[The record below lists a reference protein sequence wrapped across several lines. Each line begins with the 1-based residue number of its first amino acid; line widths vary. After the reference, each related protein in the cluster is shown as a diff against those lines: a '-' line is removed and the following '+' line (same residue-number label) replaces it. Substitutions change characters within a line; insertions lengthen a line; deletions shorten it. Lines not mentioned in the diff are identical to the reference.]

1 VAGIQRPFL
10 SASIDQIEVA
20 LENAIAA
27 GDFRAVSAISHELT
41 FRRVPRARDLVNR
54 IEGGRSETTRPASTE
69 PKRSASGARQQR
81 SAPQGSAQT
90 ATKQKHKPTV
100 EQAAALDDFSTGGSL
115 RINAFA
121 GSGKTSTLQMLAH
134 SSDRRGQYIAFNKS
148 IVTDAKTKFP
158 QTVNCSTTH
167 GLAYRAIVGGFGG
180 DNEKMTGRISAQKL
194 ADVLELK
201 KGWRVD
207 ISHSLPP
214 RSVAFLILDT
224 IRSFGQSGDEVIL
237 DRHVPRHGSLLTASE
252 EAVARVNE
260 YVRRGAENVWSRM
273 CDADDPLPLGHDG
286 YLKLWALSRP
296 RIAAEFILLDEA
308 QDTNPVVLE
317 VLNRQDAQLV
327 YVGDQYQQIYEWR
340 GAVNAM
346 AAMETDHA
354 VTLTKSFRFGPEI
367 AAAATLV
374 LRKLGEPKALTGNSA
389 IKSSIAHCRPDTILA
404 RTNANV
410 MASLLVALDDGRK
423 PHLVGGTKEL
433 MTMLKGVQ
441 DLKAGNP
448 SVVPDFFGFANWR
461 EVVEFA
467 DSQEGAHLL
476 TFVNL
481 VEARGEK
488 QLMWALN
495 RTVDEAEA
503 DLVLSTAHKAKG
515 REWAKVQL
523 MDDFLPERPIS
534 KGATTPDQEKADDE
548 FAAELRLFYV
558 AMTRAREII
567 DIPSTLLEKI
577 GMNASDR
584 AHHAAAVTTP
594 ARSVEVGIRPRE
606 GQPRAVA
613 KPAATAAPK
622 PAAKESAV
630 AEPAASWSNSTKHVT
645 AAPAPAAAKLV
656 KDKGFFSTLGR
667 FIFGTK

>member
-1 VAGIQRPFL
+1 MVASGRRPFL
-10 SASIDQIEVA
+10 SASIDLIEEA

-27 GDFRAVSAISHELT
+27 GDTRTVSTISHELT
-41 FRRVPRARDLVNR
+41 FRRVPRARDLVKR
-54 IEGGRSETTRPASTE
+54 IESGASDTTRPATTE
-69 PKRSASGARQQR
+69 PKRSASGARQPR
-81 SAPQGSAQT
+81 SAPQGSAQK
-90 ATKQKHKPTV
+90 ATRQKHKPTV
-100 EQAAALDDFSTGGSL
+100 EQVEALDSFGTGGSL

-134 SSDRRGQYIAFNKS
+134 SSERRGQYIAFNKS

-167 GLAYRAIVGGFGG
+167 GLAYRAIAGGFAGN
-180 DNEKMTGRISAQKL
+180 NEKMTGRISAQKL

-207 ISHSLPP
+207 EGHILPP

-237 DRHVPRHGSLLTASE
+237 DTHVPRHGSLLSASE
-252 EAVARVNE
+252 DTVARVNE
-260 YVRRGAENVWSRM
+260 HARRGAEHVWSRM
-273 CDADDPLPLGHDG
+273 CNADDPLPLGHDG

-296 RIAAEFILLDEA
+296 RIPAEFILLDEA

-317 VLNRQDAQLV
+317 VLKLQEAQLV

-354 VTLTKSFRFGPEI
+354 VTLTKSFRFGSEI
-367 AAAATLV
+367 AAAASLV
-374 LRKLGEPKALTGNSA
+374 LQKLGEPKALTGNSA

-410 MASLLVALDDGRK
+410 MASLLTALDDGRK
-423 PHLVGGTKEL
+423 PHLVGGTTEL
-433 MTMLKGVQ
+433 MAMLRGVQ
-441 DLKAGNP
+441 DLKAGNL
-448 SVVPDFFGFANWR
+448 SVVPDFFGFSNWR

-467 DSQEGAHLL
+467 GSQEGAHLL

-495 RTVDEAEA
+495 RTVDEEDA

-515 REWAKVQL
+515 REWANVQL
-523 MDDFLPERPIS
+523 MDDFLPARPTS
-534 KGATTPDQEKADDE
+534 KGATPIEAKKADDE

-558 AMTRAREII
+558 AMTRAREVI

-577 GMNASDR
+577 GVKSTAPGQAESKRTAASTVDPR
-584 AHHAAAVTTP
+584 PKPP
-594 ARSVEVGIRPRE
+594 ASAP
-606 GQPRAVA
+606 PAWA
-613 KPAATAAPK
+613 KPADWQKTTVFESISAMTGMAAQPPLSEPR
-622 PAAKESAV
+622 PAQ
-630 AEPAASWSNSTKHVT
+630 TK
-645 AAPAPAAAKLV
+645 K
-656 KDKGFFSTLGR
+656 KKGLFDWL
-667 FIFGTK
+667 FGTR

>member
-1 VAGIQRPFL
+1 MASVQRPFL
-10 SASIDQIEVA
+10 SASIDQIEEA

-27 GDFRAVSAISHELT
+27 GDFRTVSTISHELT
-41 FRRVPRARDLVNR
+41 FRRVPRARDLVKR
-54 IEGGRSETTRPASTE
+54 IESGGSDATRPASTE
-69 PKRSASGARQQR
+69 PQRSGSGARPPR
-81 SAPQGSAQT
+81 SAPQG
-90 ATKQKHKPTV
+90 ATQAGTRRKHKPTV
-100 EQAAALDDFSTGGSL
+100 EQEAALDGFGTGGSL

-134 SSDRRGQYIAFNKS
+134 ASERRGQYIAFNKS

-167 GLAYRAIVGGFGG
+167 GLAYRAVAGAFGG
-180 DNEKMTGRISAQKL
+180 NNEKMTGRISAQKL

-201 KGWRVD
+201 TGWRVD
-207 ISHSLPP
+207 ERHSLPP

-224 IRSFGQSGDEVIL
+224 IRSFGQSGDDAIL
-237 DRHVPRHGSLLTASE
+237 DKHVPRHGSLLTASE
-252 EAVARVNE
+252 ETIARVNDHA
-260 YVRRGAENVWSRM
+260 RRGAEHVWSRM
-273 CDADDPLPLGHDG
+273 SNADDPLPLGHDG

-317 VLNRQDAQLV
+317 VLKRQDAQLV

-354 VTLTKSFRFGPEI
+354 VTLTKSFRFGPDI
-367 AAAATLV
+367 AAAASLV
-374 LRKLGEPKALTGNSA
+374 LQKLGEPKPLTGNLS
-389 IKSSIAHCRPDTILA
+389 IMSSVGQCRPDTILA

-423 PHLVGGTKEL
+423 PYLVGGATEL
-433 MTMLKGVQ
+433 MAMLRGVQ
-441 DLKAGNP
+441 DLKAGKP
-448 SVVPDFFGFANWR
+448 SVVPDFFGFSDWR

-495 RTVDEAEA
+495 RTVDEADA

-515 REWAKVQL
+515 REWANVQL
-523 MDDFLPERPIS
+523 MDDFLPARPMS
-534 KGATTPDQEKADDE
+534 KGATTADQKKADDE

-558 AMTRAREII
+558 AMTRAREIV

-577 GMNASDR
+577 GMKSSDSVQSE
-584 AHHAAAVTTP
+584 AGTAAAPTATLRPTSPTP
-594 ARSVEVGIRPRE
+594 GSPAWVKPPDWQKTPKSKPS
-606 GQPRAVA
+606 PVA
-613 KPAATAAPK
+613 T
-622 PAAKESAV
+622 
-630 AEPAASWSNSTKHVT
+630 
-645 AAPAPAAAKLV
+645 APAARAAPPVPIPSPPRQK
-656 KDKGFFSTLGR
+656 KGLFDWL
-667 FIFGTK
+667 FGTR

>member
-1 VAGIQRPFL
+1 VASVQRPFI
-10 SASIDQIEVA
+10 SASIDQIEEA
-20 LENAIAA
+20 LEKAITA
-27 GDFRAVSAISHELT
+27 GDFRTVSTISHELT
-41 FRRVPRARDLVNR
+41 FRRVPRARDLVKR
-54 IEGGRSETTRPASTE
+54 IEGGGSDTTRPASTE
-69 PKRSASGARQQR
+69 PRRSGFDARPPR
-81 SAPQGSAQT
+81 PAPEGSPQAGT
-90 ATKQKHKPTV
+90 RQKHKPTV
-100 EQAAALDDFSTGGSL
+100 EQEAALNGFSTGGSM

-134 SSDRRGQYIAFNKS
+134 SSQQRGQYVAFNKS

-167 GLAYRAIVGGFGG
+167 GLAYRAMAGAFGG
-180 DNEKMTGRISAQKL
+180 NNEKMTGHISAHKL
-194 ADVLELK
+194 ADILELK
-201 KGWRVD
+201 TAWRVD
-207 ISHSLPP
+207 ERHILPP

-224 IRSFGQSGDEVIL
+224 IRSFGQSGDDAIL
-237 DRHVPRHGSLLTASE
+237 DKHVPRHGSLLAASE
-252 EAVARVNE
+252 ATIARVNE
-260 YVRRGAENVWSRM
+260 HARRGAEHVWSRM
-273 CDADDPLPLGHDG
+273 SNADDPIPLGHDG

-317 VLNRQDAQLV
+317 VLKRQDAQLV

-346 AAMETDHA
+346 AAMETDIS
-354 VTLTKSFRFGPEI
+354 VSLTKSFRFGPEI
-367 AAAATLV
+367 AAAASLV
-374 LRKLGEPKALTGNSA
+374 LQKLGEPKPLTGNSSMN
-389 IKSSIAHCRPDTILA
+389 SSIGPCTPDTILA

-423 PHLVGGTKEL
+423 PYLVGGSTEL
-433 MTMLKGVQ
+433 MAMLRGVQ
-441 DLKAGNP
+441 DLKAGIP
-448 SVVPDFFGFANWR
+448 SVVPDFFGFSNWR

-495 RTVDEAEA
+495 RTVDEADA

-515 REWAKVQL
+515 REWANVQL
-523 MDDFLPERPIS
+523 MDDFLPARPIS
-534 KGATTPDQEKADDE
+534 KRATTADQMKADGE

-558 AMTRAREII
+558 AMTRARENI

-577 GMNASDR
+577 GMKSSGPAQAEAGTSAAS
-584 AHHAAAVTTP
+584 TTP
-594 ARSVEVGIRPRE
+594 L
-606 GQPRAVA
+606 QPRSPTLESPAWA
-613 KPAATAAPK
+613 KPADWQKSPK
-622 PAAKESAV
+622 PQPPV
-630 AEPAASWSNSTKHVT
+630 VTTEPAAR
-645 AAPAPAAAKLV
+645 PAPHAPQTSPPRQK
-656 KDKGFFSTLGR
+656 KGFLDWL
-667 FIFGTK
+667 FGER

>member
-1 VAGIQRPFL
+1 VAGVQRPFL
-10 SASIDQIEVA
+10 SASIDQIEEA
-20 LENAIAA
+20 LEDAIAA
-27 GDFRAVSAISHELT
+27 GDFRTVSTISHELT
-41 FRRVPRARDLVNR
+41 FRRVPRARDLVKR
-54 IEGGRSETTRPASTE
+54 IESGRSDTTRPASTE
-69 PKRSASGARQQR
+69 PKRSASGARLPR
-81 SAPQGSAQT
+81 SAPQGSAQAVT
-90 ATKQKHKPTV
+90 RQKYKPTV
-100 EQAAALDDFSTGGSL
+100 EQVAALDGFGTGGSL

-167 GLAYRAIVGGFGG
+167 GLAYRAIAGGFGG
-180 DNEKMTGRISAQKL
+180 NNEKMTGRISAQKL

-207 ISHSLPP
+207 ERHSLPP

-224 IRSFGQSGDEVIL
+224 IRSFGQSGDETIL
-237 DRHVPRHGSLLTASE
+237 DRHVPRHGSLLTASDE
-252 EAVARVNE
+252 TIARVNQHA
-260 YVRRGAENVWSRM
+260 RQGAEHVWSRM
-273 CDADDPLPLGHDG
+273 CNADDPLPLGHDG

-296 RIAAEFILLDEA
+296 LIAAEFILLDEA

-317 VLNRQDAQLV
+317 VLKGQDAQLV

-367 AAAATLV
+367 AAAASLV
-374 LRKLGEPKALTGNSA
+374 LQKLGEPKALTGNSSM
-389 IKSSIAHCRPDTILA
+389 KSFVAQCRPNTILA

-423 PHLVGGTKEL
+423 PHLVGGATEL
-433 MTMLKGVQ
+433 MAMLRGVQ

-448 SVVPDFFGFANWR
+448 SVVPDFFGFSDWR

-495 RTVDEAEA
+495 RTVDEADA

-515 REWAKVQL
+515 REWANVQL
-523 MDDFLPERPIS
+523 MDDFLPARPIS
-534 KGATTPDQEKADDE
+534 KAATTADQKKADDE

-577 GMNASDR
+577 GMKSSGPAQVE
-584 AHHAAAVTTP
+584 AVTTAAPTASPRLRSP
-594 ARSVEVGIRPRE
+594 APGSDPTWV
-606 GQPRAVA
+606 
-613 KPAATAAPK
+613 KPADWQKTPNSNASPVFKEPASRPPPPVPK
-622 PAAKESAV
+622 PSPPRQK
-630 AEPAASWSNSTKHVT
+630 
-645 AAPAPAAAKLV
+645 
-656 KDKGFFSTLGR
+656 KGLFDWL
-667 FIFGTK
+667 FGTR

>member
-1 VAGIQRPFL
+1 
-10 SASIDQIEVA
+10 
-20 LENAIAA
+20 
-27 GDFRAVSAISHELT
+27 
-41 FRRVPRARDLVNR
+41 
-54 IEGGRSETTRPASTE
+54 
-69 PKRSASGARQQR
+69 
-81 SAPQGSAQT
+81 
-90 ATKQKHKPTV
+90 
-100 EQAAALDDFSTGGSL
+100 
-115 RINAFA
+115 
-121 GSGKTSTLQMLAH
+121 MLAH
-134 SSDRRGQYIAFNKS
+134 SSERRGQYIAFNRS

-158 QTVNCSTTH
+158 ETVNCSTTH
-167 GLAYRAIVGGFGG
+167 GLAYRAIAGAFGG
-180 DNEKMTGRISAQKL
+180 NNEKMTGRISAQKL

-207 ISHSLPP
+207 ERHSLPP

-237 DRHVPRHGSLLTASE
+237 DKHVPRHGSLLTASE
-252 EAVARVNE
+252 ETIARVNE
-260 YVRRGAENVWSRM
+260 HARRGAEHVWSRM

-296 RIAAEFILLDEA
+296 RIGAEFILLDEA

-317 VLNRQDAQLV
+317 VLKRQDAQLV

-346 AAMETDHA
+346 ASMETDHA
-354 VTLTKSFRFGPEI
+354 VTLTKSFRFGPAI
-367 AAAATLV
+367 AAAASLV
-374 LRKLGEPKALTGNSA
+374 LQKLGEPNALTGNSS
-389 IKSSIAHCRPDTILA
+389 IKSSIAQCRPDTILA

-410 MASLLVALDDGRK
+410 MASLLVALDDGRS
-423 PHLVGGTKEL
+423 PHLVGGSTEL
-433 MTMLKGVQ
+433 MAMLRGVQ

-448 SVVPDFFGFANWR
+448 SVVPDFFGFSNWR

-495 RTVDEAEA
+495 RTVDEADA

-515 REWAKVQL
+515 REWANVQL
-523 MDDFLPERPIS
+523 MDDFLPARPIQE
-534 KGATTPDQEKADDE
+534 GAKNADQKKADDE

-558 AMTRAREII
+558 AMTRAREVI

-577 GMNASDR
+577 GMRGSDR
-584 AHHAAAVTTP
+584 APAEAKVTA
-594 ARSVEVGIRPRE
+594 ARSVDPPSRS
-606 GQPRAVA
+606 Q
-613 KPAATAAPK
+613 T
-622 PAAKESAV
+622 
-630 AEPAASWSNSTKHVT
+630 
-645 AAPAPAAAKLV
+645 PAPAAWTKPTDWQKTPVGKA
-656 KDKGFFSTLGR
+656 STVRTDAVRPQAATGTTSTPETSPIRQKKTLLDW
-667 FIFGTK
+667 IFGTR

>member
-1 VAGIQRPFL
+1 MAGVQRPFL
-10 SASIDQIEVA
+10 SASIDQIEEA

-27 GDFRAVSAISHELT
+27 GDTGTVSRISHELT
-41 FRRVPRARDLVNR
+41 FRRVPRARDLVKR
-54 IEGGRSETTRPASTE
+54 IESGGSGATRPASTP
-69 PKRSASGARQQR
+69 PKRSASGPRQTK
-81 SAPQGSAQT
+81 SASQGTAQ
-90 ATKQKHKPTV
+90 AGTKLKHKPTG
-100 EQAAALDDFSTGGSL
+100 EQVAALDGFGTGGSL

-134 SSDRRGQYIAFNKS
+134 SSERRGQYIAFNRS

-167 GLAYRAIVGGFGG
+167 GLAYRAIAGGFGG
-180 DNEKMTGRISAQKL
+180 NNEKMTGRISAQKL

-207 ISHSLPP
+207 ERHSLPP

-252 EAVARVNE
+252 ETVSRVNE
-260 YVRRGAENVWSRM
+260 HARRGAEHVWSRM

-317 VLNRQDAQLV
+317 VLKRQDAQLV

-367 AAAATLV
+367 AAAASLV
-374 LRKLGEPKALTGNSA
+374 LQKLGESKALTGNSA
-389 IKSSIAHCRPDTILA
+389 IRSSIAHCTPDTILA

-410 MASLLVALDDGRK
+410 MASLLGALDDGRK
-423 PHLVGGTKEL
+423 PHLVGGTTEL
-433 MTMLKGVQ
+433 MAMLKGVQ
-441 DLKAGNP
+441 DLKAGSP

-515 REWAKVQL
+515 REWANVQL
-523 MDDFLPERPIS
+523 MDDFLPTRPTS
-534 KGATTPDQEKADDE
+534 KGATAADAKKADDE

-567 DIPSTLLEKI
+567 DIPSTILEKI
-577 GMNASDR
+577 GMKS
-584 AHHAAAVTTP
+584 
-594 ARSVEVGIRPRE
+594 
-606 GQPRAVA
+606 
-613 KPAATAAPK
+613 TAP
-622 PAAKESAV
+622 V
-630 AEPAASWSNSTKHVT
+630 QAEAGTT
-645 AAPAPAAAKLV
+645 AAPAARPRPKSPTPEAPAWVRPADWQKTPNSKTSPVSTEPATRQAPPLPTPSPPRQK
-656 KDKGFFSTLGR
+656 KSFFDWL
-667 FIFGTK
+667 FGTR

>member
-1 VAGIQRPFL
+1 MARVQRPFL
-10 SASIDQIEVA
+10 SASIDQIEEA
-20 LENAIAA
+20 LENAIEA
-27 GDFRAVSAISHELT
+27 GDADTIATISYELS
-41 FRRVPRARDLVNR
+41 FRRVPRARDLVRR
-54 IEGGRSETTRPASTE
+54 IENGGATTAGRTSTRPKRAASAGQS
-69 PKRSASGARQQR
+69 K
-81 SAPQGSAQT
+81 SAPQGPGQT
-90 ATKQKHKPTV
+90 GTKKHHRPTV
-100 EQAAALDDFSTGGSL
+100 EQEAALNGFGTGGSL

-134 SSDRRGQYIAFNKS
+134 STERRGQYIAFNKS

-158 QTVNCSTTH
+158 QSVNCSTTH
-167 GLAYRAIVGGFGG
+167 GLAYRAIAGSFGG
-180 DNEKMTGRISAQKL
+180 SNEKMTGRISAQKL
-194 ADVLELK
+194 ADVLELT

-207 ISHSLPP
+207 QHHILAP

-224 IRSFGQSGDEVIL
+224 IRSFGQSGDDVIL
-237 DRHVPRHGSLLTASE
+237 DRHVPRHGSLLTATE
-252 EAVARVNE
+252 ETVARVNE
-260 YVRRGAENVWSRM
+260 QARRGAEHVWSRM

-317 VLNRQDAQLV
+317 VLKRQEAQIV

-354 VTLTKSFRFGPEI
+354 VSLTKSFRFGPKI
-367 AAAATLV
+367 AEAASLV
-374 LRKLGEPKALTGNSA
+374 LQKLGEPKAITGNSS
-389 IKSSIAHCRPDTILA
+389 IKSSVAACRADTILA

-410 MASLLVALDDGRK
+410 MASLLTALDDGRK
-423 PHLVGGTKEL
+423 PHLVGGASEL
-433 MTMLKGVQ
+433 MAMLKGVQ

-448 SVVPDFFGFANWR
+448 SVVPDFFGFSNWR
-461 EVVEFA
+461 EVVQFA

-495 RTVDEAEA
+495 RTVDEEDA

-515 REWAKVQL
+515 REWTNVQL
-523 MDDFLPERPIS
+523 MDDFLPARPKS
-534 KGATTPDQEKADDE
+534 KGSTKADQKKADDE

-567 DIPSTLLEKI
+567 DIPSPLLEKI
-577 GMNASDR
+577 GMKASSREPADASTR
-584 AHHAAAVTTP
+584 A
-594 ARSVEVGIRPRE
+594 
-606 GQPRAVA
+606 A
-613 KPAATAAPK
+613 KPAGNRARSPAPVAPAWVKPDDWQKTPIMKDATVGPKAPMAAPQPSPTPQK
-622 PAAKESAV
+622 R
-630 AEPAASWSNSTKHVT
+630 
-645 AAPAPAAAKLV
+645 
-656 KDKGFFSTLGR
+656 GFFRRL
-667 FIFGTK
+667 FGL